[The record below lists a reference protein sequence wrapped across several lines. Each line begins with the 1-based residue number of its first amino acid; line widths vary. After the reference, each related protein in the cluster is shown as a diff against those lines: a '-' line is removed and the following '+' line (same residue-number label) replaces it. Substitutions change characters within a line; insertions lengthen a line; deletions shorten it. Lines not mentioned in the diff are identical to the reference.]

1 MSFIENSVEIA
12 EQAMMDVDPNLV
24 NKYKLIVEF
33 LKDNPAAASSIKGRK
48 IITGSEDY
56 IRIQA
61 LNFYKSRS
69 PRFPKPPS
77 TRPDEM
83 VSVILEEYFG
93 LPKER
98 IEQTKREHLLSMA
111 AENIVGDLLERY
123 LAKFMEPLG
132 WIWCSGSMVKAVDF
146 IKPSGSKDGNWIL
159 LQVKNRDNSENSSS
173 SAIRNGTDIRK
184 WFRSFSKKEGSNW
197 GNFPDETVKPLLSEE
212 GFSIFVREYLSS
224 IKAKHS

>member
-1 MSFIENSVEIA
+1 MGFNENSVGFA
-12 EQAMMDVDPNLV
+12 EKAMMEIDPSLSDR
-24 NKYKLIVEF
+24 YKLIINF
-33 LKDNPAAASSIKGRK
+33 LQDNPLAASSLKGGKIK
-48 IITGSEDY
+48 TGSEEY

-61 LNFYKSRS
+61 SNYWKSRN
-69 PRFPKPPS
+69 PRLPKPPT

-93 LPKER
+93 LPKQRLE
-98 IEQTKREHLLSMA
+98 EAKREHLLSMA

-123 LAKFMEPLG
+123 LAKILEPHG

-146 IKPSGSKDGNWIL
+146 IKPSKSNDNPWIL

-173 SAIRNGTDIRK
+173 AAIRNGTDIRK

-197 GNFPDETVKPLLSEE
+197 SNFPDETVKDLVSEE
-212 GFSIFVREYLSS
+212 GFMDFVRGYLKILKSS
-224 IKAKHS
+224 K